1 MKRPIAQVRIVDCL
15 GGELKIDHTGFWI
28 RFGPIF
34 YWPVQTIRFCN
45 LLESICGHYILLG
58 VEYFWMSEEVAD
70 NKLPMGANLFFPCQ
84 WGQNILITHRPHG
97 CSTSAIRKSK
107 VGVVLMPRCA
117 EALIIG
123 SLVDL
128 H

>member
-1 MKRPIAQVRIVDCL
+1 M
-15 GGELKIDHTGFWI
+15 
-28 RFGPIF
+28 
-34 YWPVQTIRFCN
+34 
-45 LLESICGHYILLG
+45 LLG

-70 NKLPMGANLFFPCQ
+70 NKLPMGAKILVSSISLIFLFVINIQ
-84 WGQNILITHRPHG
+84 WGSNILITHRPHG